1 MLDGVG
7 ILRNSTCIFRNTE
20 PNLVSFYNDQQ
31 ITEEVVEFP
40 PGSLLVSFVKEKNLE
55 DKGVSLPKRVEPDSL
70 IFGML
75 DLWAALKCDR
85 LKSKDIDCLLFWYI
99 FKECLFHEDSNAVL
113 SGSQNSVVGIMTRL
127 QDGQSGIRFPVGARD
142 FSLLHIQTTSGSTYS
157 PI

>member
-40 PGSLLVSFVKEKNLE
+40 PGSLLVSYVKKKNLE
-55 DKGVSLPKRVEPDSL
+55 DNGVSLPKSVEPGSL

-75 DLWAALKCDR
+75 DIQAAQKCDKF
-85 LKSKDIDCLLFWYI
+85 KSKDIDYLLFWYLYNDTY
-99 FKECLFHEDSNAVL
+99 FMKTVTQFLFNNQPDASII
-113 SGSQNSVVGIMTRL
+113 QIYSVTKLYIGYFLEPTLM
-127 QDGQSGIRFPVGARD
+127 
-142 FSLLHIQTTSGSTYS
+142 HTS
-157 PI
+157 I